1 MLYALDPN
9 LVLGK
14 KQCTAFTTKLSDRAH
29 DGQAAPPKSDAS
41 SDVVLTSDESVWRVH
56 GGLDL
61 LLRPPTLAI
70 VLRVRPDVINRVDI
84 LNLGKRPIIG
94 KHALTFASILRWSF

>member
-9 LVLGK
+9 LALGK
-14 KQCTAFTTKLSDRAH
+14 NNTAVTTKHPDHAR
-29 DGQAAPPKSDAS
+29 GDA

-70 VLRVRPDVINRVDI
+70 VLRVRPDVVNRVDI